1 MNLGNLNKMVIIVA
15 LLLRGKKTRNKILI
29 IQIPLFQEL
38 KGGKKISDIP
48 CYFPILAKVTFVAKE
63 KRCYQLCSGFSWLGL
78 NTYKVLS

>member
-15 LLLRGKKTRNKILI
+15 LLLREKKTRNKILI

-38 KGGKKISDIP
+38 KGGKKISHIP

-63 KRCYQLCSGFSWLGL
+63 PLYSTTFVFCLIFISNL
-78 NTYKVLS
+78 